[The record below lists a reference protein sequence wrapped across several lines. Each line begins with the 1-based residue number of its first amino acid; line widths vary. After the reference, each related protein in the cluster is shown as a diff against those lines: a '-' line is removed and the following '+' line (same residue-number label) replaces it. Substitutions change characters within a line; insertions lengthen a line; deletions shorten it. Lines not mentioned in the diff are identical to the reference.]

1 MLTIYELHLFVNRF
15 FKVNFMSK
23 NYTIFFMIVL
33 LFSTLGTSQDLAIN
47 EVMASNDST
56 IQDNDGDYEDWIEIY
71 NYGAVAV
78 NLQGFGLTDD
88 PAIPFLWT
96 FPAYTIQ
103 PNEFLLVWA
112 SDKDISQFGQAL
124 HTNFKISSGGEDVVL
139 TNPEG
144 TLVDQAPAVDLE
156 TDVSYGRQPNGTGNW
171 LFFYTSTPDASN
183 TGTGLTEL
191 MTPPTFSHDSGLY
204 TSSFD
209 LTISHSNPNA
219 EIVYTLDGSEPE
231 LENLAGT
238 SFNYKNEYPLEPS
251 DAPGPLLSD
260 SYTSN
265 TYTVPIT
272 IDDRSS
278 EPDYLTT
285 KNPHQFE
292 LITPIDPVRK
302 ATVIKVKAY
311 VDGIASETVSKTFF
325 VWGGGNPYDIPVI
338 SLQIQEDYLFDYDNG
353 VYTSGVDF
361 DTWRAENPGNNQYW
375 RPEWNNYWRSGRDR
389 EYPLSVE
396 LFDATDLNSIMNS
409 NAGFRIHGNTS
420 RANAIKN
427 LRFYARGEYGPS
439 EFEHD
444 LFNNQPI
451 YGATIAG
458 NDEYK
463 RIMLRGNG
471 GGGPVSYDVVFN
483 RVMQPVYHGV
493 ARIQPVIH
501 FINGEYWGLTAI
513 RDRIDQH
520 HFALNFDL
528 DDDEIAIVDCKGVNC
543 ELDEGEAA
551 DFDDYIAMRD
561 FILNNDMGDEI
572 NYEQAASL
580 LDMKSYIDHM
590 VLEIFSANDSYE
602 RNFWKVR
609 TPVDNNYGDG
619 KWRVSV
625 QDFEASL
632 NSEVNWL
639 ERWADPL
646 NSSDEALLNAL
657 LANTEF
663 QHQFM
668 NRFADML
675 NTVLD
680 TSYFNEV
687 VNFTFAEVSP
697 YLAEDQDRYPKTE
710 FYDPIEQSKLL
721 GWGNTHP
728 AVQRDQIKNYFA
740 VNSIV
745 DLTFNVSDAEAGFVR
760 INTIE
765 VQEETPGVSSSPYPW
780 TGKYFEAIPV
790 SIEATAF
797 PGYEFSHWSGDVSG
811 ADPILNIT
819 PSANMEIQANFEA
832 IENPSEVVY
841 FWLMDSNIPND
852 TPLTELDATYAS
864 NELSA
869 TINYTSCLSGYP
881 FTSEDPEWRTA
892 SFERKNSPTELNYVA
907 EANNDIP
914 YSADIMRGMQVKQPF
929 RSANLENY
937 LEFVMPTTA
946 LENIKFSFAVE
957 TNGAAET
964 LLIDYWDG
972 NAWSTDNLSNA
983 TETVPGD
990 YEIRE
995 FDFSNVSIANNNPDF
1010 TVRMRFDGADMFVDN
1025 GDELRFNNIALRG
1038 ESTLASKEFVQQNS
1052 IKVYPNPTYNFVN
1065 IEASHELK
1073 KLELFDILG
1082 KKVRGYS
1089 VRGTQKQL
1097 NIGELSAGIYLLK
1110 VSADGQRTTVKI
1122 IKQ

>member
-1 MLTIYELHLFVNRF
+1 MKKR
-15 FKVNFMSK
+15 
-23 NYTIFFMIVL
+23 YTIFFVIN
-33 LFSTLGTSQDLAIN
+33 LFFSALCTSQDLAIN

-71 NYGAVAV
+71 NYGTVAV
-78 NLQGFGLTDD
+78 NLEGFGLTDD
-88 PAIPFLWT
+88 PAVPFLWT
-96 FPAYTIQ
+96 FPAYIIQ

-112 SDKDISQFGQAL
+112 SDKDIAEVGQAL
-124 HTNFKISSGGEDVVL
+124 HTNFKISSGGEDVIL

-144 TLVDQAPAVDLE
+144 GLVDQVPAVDLE
-156 TDVSYGRQPNGTGNW
+156 TDVSYGRQPDGTGDW
-171 LFFYTSTPDASN
+171 LFFYTSTPGVSN

-191 MTPPTFSHDSGLY
+191 MTPPIFSHDSGLY
-204 TSSFD
+204 NSSFD

-219 EIVYTLDGSEPE
+219 EIIYTLDGSEPE
-231 LENLAGT
+231 QSNLAGT
-238 SFNYKNEYPLEPS
+238 SFNYKNEYPLQTTDS
-251 DAPGPLLSD
+251 PGPLLSG
-260 SYTSN
+260 SYISN
-265 TYTVPIT
+265 TYTASIS

-278 EPDYLTT
+278 EPDHLTT

-302 ATVIKVKAY
+302 ATVIKAKAY

-325 VWGGGNPYDIPVI
+325 VWAGGNPYDIPVI
-338 SLQIQEDYLFDYDNG
+338 SLQIQEDYLFDYNDG
-353 VYTSGVDF
+353 IYTSGVDF
-361 DTWRAENPGNNQYW
+361 DTWRAENPDNNQYW
-375 RPEWNNYWRSGRDR
+375 RPEWSNYWRRGRDW
-389 EYPLSVE
+389 EYPTSIE
-396 LFDATDLNSIMNS
+396 MFEPTSLNVVMNV
-409 NAGFRIHGNTS
+409 NGGLRIHGNNS
-420 RANAIKN
+420 RARAIKN
-427 LRFYARGEYGPS
+427 LRLYARSEYGG
-439 EFEHD
+439 ENTFEHD
-444 LFNNQPI
+444 LFNVTIPD
-451 YGATIAG
+451 ATLP
-458 NDEYK
+458 NNTEFK

-471 GGGPVSYDVVFN
+471 SGGPVSYDVVFN
-483 RVMQPVYHGV
+483 RAMQPIYNGV
-493 ARIQPVIH
+493 ARIQPAIH

-513 RDRIDQH
+513 RDRIDEH

-528 DDDEIAIVDCKGVNC
+528 DDEEIAIVGCRGVNC
-543 ELDEGEAA
+543 GLDEGEDA

-561 FILNNDMGDEI
+561 FILNNDMADDA

-619 KWRVSV
+619 KWRVTV

-632 NSEVNWL
+632 NDDINWL
-639 ERWADPL
+639 GHWADPV
-646 NSSDEALLNAL
+646 NSSNEALLSSL
-657 LANTEF
+657 IDNTDF

-668 NRFADML
+668 NRFADIL
-675 NTVLD
+675 NTVLG
-680 TSYFNEV
+680 TSYFNDV

-697 YLAEDQDRYPKTE
+697 YLVEDQDRYPKTD
-710 FYDPIEQSKLL
+710 FYDSAEQSTLL
-721 GWGNTHP
+721 SWGNTRP
-728 AVQRDQIKNYFA
+728 AAQREQIKNYFSL
-740 VNSIV
+740 NSIL
-745 DLTFNVSDAEAGFVR
+745 DLTLNVSDAEAGFVR

-765 VQEETPGVSSSPYPW
+765 IQEETPGVAASPYPW

-811 ADPILNIT
+811 TDPVLNIT

-852 TPLTELDATYAS
+852 TPLTGLDATYAS

-881 FTSEDPEWRTA
+881 FTSDDPEWRTA
-892 SFERKNSPTELNYVA
+892 SLERKNSPTELNYVA

-914 YSADIMRGMQVKQPF
+914 YSADIMRGVQVKQPF
-929 RSANLENY
+929 RSGTLENY
-937 LEFVMPTTA
+937 LEFVMPTTD

-957 TNGAAET
+957 TNGAAES

-983 TETVPGD
+983 TESVPGD
-990 YEIRE
+990 YEIME

-1010 TVRMRFDGADMFVDN
+1010 RVRMRFDGADMFVDN
-1025 GDELRFNNIALRG
+1025 GDEVRFNNIALRG

-1052 IKVYPNPTYNFVN
+1052 IKVYPNPTYNFVK

-1082 KKVRGYS
+1082 KKVREYS
-1089 VRGTQKQL
+1089 VRGTQKQINL
-1097 NIGELSAGIYLLK
+1097 EELSAGIYLLK
-1110 VSADGQRTTVKI
+1110 VSADGQHTTVKL